1 VCAAAPL
8 CTGGVAGH
16 VLYRSELLRVIVISW
31 SPLPRTP
38 SLAHAAMPPCRRFLV
53 RLTSALG
60 RVYSESMFS
69 TGGTCAPRAG
79 TAVRDGA

>member
-1 VCAAAPL
+1 VWAAAPL

-38 SLAHAAMPPCRRFLV
+38 SLAHTAMPPFPYATNV
-53 RLTSALG
+53 SARG
-60 RVYSESMFS
+60 VYSECMFS

-79 TAVRDGA
+79 TAVRDWA